1 MKKANKTTKSKDKKN
16 KQLNEKKKS
25 KDIVK
30 ETKSEKM
37 KSKKKIEKKEK
48 QEKKKK
54 SPKIKS
60 KDIIKKTKSEK
71 MESKKKEEKQ
81 KEFQEE
87 KQEKKISLI
96 KSNDIV
102 KGIKTRIME
111 RERKRGIFK
120 GWTRSWWELSR
131 NYRAN
136 KDMQIMDLFENDP
149 MRAQNF
155 SIEDCGLLLDYSKN
169 KIDQEI
175 MELFFDLLKEIK
187 FKNKQEEMFAGKKIN
202 TTEDRAVLHVAL
214 RNGTSPDLELDNEN
228 IKNLVEASQEK
239 IKNFVN
245 DVHVQNLRG
254 YSGKPFRYVVN
265 IGIGGSDLGPHMVTQ
280 ALLPFHKAAYPQVFF
295 VSNVDGEH
303 IHQTLKKINIEETLF
318 IIASKTFT
326 TQETMTNAHT
336 ARLAV
341 LDYFLENKNALGYHF
356 IALSTN
362 VQEAM
367 AFGIKEEFIF
377 GFWDWVG
384 GRFSLWS
391 AIGISIAL
399 SVGYQNFEELLAG
412 AKMMDEHFLTQEPQ
426 KNMPIILALLSVWYN
441 NFFKYETHA
450 VLPYEQNL
458 SLLPAYLQQAQ
469 MESNGKSV
477 QKNGEEVNWQ
487 TSSILWGEAGTN
499 GQHAFYQLIHQGTKI
514 IPCDFIGGIFSNN
527 EIGDHHLK
535 LVANLLA
542 QPGALLKGKDKA
554 EVLAELKAQGKSQE
568 QIEQLLPH
576 KVFEGNRPS
585 TTILYQKLTP
595 KVLGSLIALYEHKI
609 FTEGIIWNI
618 NSFDQWGVELGKQL
632 ATGILSELK
641 NEKKQEADKNK
652 HDASTAFLLEYI
664 LKHRSTKDS

>member
-1 MKKANKTTKSKDKKN
+1 MKKPNKTTKSQKKKASQELPLHKTKAWQQLFEFYKKN
-16 KQLNEKKKS
+16 KHVSIL
-25 KDIVK
+25 
-30 ETKSEKM
+30 
-37 KSKKKIEKKEK
+37 
-48 QEKKKK
+48 
-54 SPKIKS
+54 
-60 KDIIKKTKSEK
+60 
-71 MESKKKEEKQ
+71 
-81 KEFQEE
+81 
-87 KQEKKISLI
+87 
-96 KSNDIV
+96 
-102 KGIKTRIME
+102 
-111 RERKRGIFK
+111 
-120 GWTRSWWELSR
+120 
-131 NYRAN
+131 
-136 KDMQIMDLFENDP
+136 DLFKKDSK
-149 MRAQNF
+149 RAQNF
-155 SIEDCGLLLDYSKN
+155 SVEDCGLLLDYSKN
-169 KIDQEI
+169 KIDKKS
-175 MELFFDLLKEIK
+175 LKLLLDLLKETK
-187 FKNKQEEMFAGKKIN
+187 FKTKQEEMFSGKKIN
-202 TTEDRAVLHVAL
+202 ITEDRAVLHVAL
-214 RNGTSPDLELDNEN
+214 RNATCPNLELDNEN
-228 IKNLVEASQEK
+228 IKNLVEASQKK

-245 DVHVQNLRG
+245 EVHAQNLRG

-280 ALLPFHKAAYPQVFF
+280 ALLPFAKAEYPQVFF

-303 IHQTLKKINIEETLF
+303 IHQTLKKVNIEETLF

-391 AIGISIAL
+391 AIGVSIAL
-399 SVGYQNFEELLAG
+399 SVGYQNFEELLEG
-412 AKMMDEHFLTQEPQ
+412 ARLMDEHFSTQEPQ

-441 NFFKYETHA
+441 NFFEYETHA

-477 QKNGEEVNWQ
+477 QKNGKKVKWQ

-499 GQHAFYQLIHQGTKI
+499 GQHAFYQLIHQGTKM
-514 IPCDFIGGIFSNN
+514 IPCDFIGGVFSNN
-527 EIGDHHLK
+527 EVGDHHVK

-542 QPGALLKGKDKA
+542 QPEALLKGKNKT
-554 EVLAELKAQGKSQE
+554 EVLTELQAQGKSKE

-609 FTEGIIWNI
+609 FTEGVIWNI

-641 NEKKQEADKNK
+641 NEKKQERDKTK
-652 HDASTAFLLEYI
+652 HDGSTAFLLEYI
-664 LKHRSTKDS
+664 LKQRNSKKRESNMHTES